1 MEFALQK
8 LPLVVLLIPMFSFL
22 VLAFF
27 GNKLPRGG
35 DWLATTLLFLNL
47 ALSGFILFVFGMT
60 GRYELNLEWFNLGNN
75 SFFGMQKF
83 FAGFQIDALTAVM
96 LVVVNAIS
104 SFVHLFS
111 VKYMEGDA
119 KYKKYFS
126 YLGLFTFSMLGLVLT
141 NNILLMYVFW
151 ELVGLCS
158 YLLIGFWYENK
169 APQEAA
175 KKAFIV
181 NRVGD
186 VGFFLGISVL
196 FLTIG
201 SLTFSD
207 IFAGVEAGKLAGG
220 TLTAAGILLFCGAVG
235 KSAQF
240 PLHVWLPDAMEGPT
254 PVSALI
260 HAATMVAAG
269 VYLVARIFVILS
281 ADALTVITFIGVITA
296 FISATIALTQNDIKK
311 VLAYSTISQLG
322 YMIMAIG
329 VGAYSFGFFH
339 LVTHAFFKACLFLT
353 AGSVIYGMHHVQ
365 DIREMGG
372 LRKKMPIT
380 FYTFLMAT
388 LAISGVPLT
397 SGFLS
402 KDAILAST
410 LAFADI
416 NGGITILVP
425 ILAFGVAG
433 LTAFYMF
440 RLLIITFLGEPK
452 NKEKYE
458 HCHESPVQM
467 TLPLILLAVL
477 SFFGFFSL
485 NPLSADHGWFL
496 TMVKMPESLLAGTQG
511 AMYHILPLEEFEE
524 HLHHAHGTAM
534 ILSLVISGLGI
545 LTAYLFYY
553 WEKINAD
560 KLAEAIKPLYNFSL
574 NKWYFDELYDKTA
587 VAFTMGISKLSG
599 WIDAKI
605 VDGIVNGSATF
616 TRGISKYSGLFD
628 NIFVDGIVNLTGG
641 LVGAFGLIFRK
652 FQTGKIQTYI
662 AFLVFGI
669 IVLYFVF
676 RVF

>member
-8 LPLVVLLIPMFSFL
+8 LPVIVLLIPMFSFL

-27 GNKLPRGG
+27 GNKIPRGG
-35 DWLATTLLFLNL
+35 DWLATTLLFINL
-47 ALSGFILFVFGMT
+47 AFSGFILFAFGT
-60 GRYELNLEWFNLGNN
+60 AGRYEMNVEWMDLG
-75 SFFGMQKF
+75 GAIPGAAKF
-83 FAGFQIDALTAVM
+83 LAGFQIDALTAVM

-104 SFVHLFS
+104 AFVHLYS

-141 NNILLMYVFW
+141 NSILLMYVFW
-151 ELVGLCS
+151 ELVGLSS

-181 NRVGD
+181 NRIGD
-186 VGFFLGISVL
+186 AGFLLGIL
-196 FLTIG
+196 IIFLTIG
-201 SLTFSD
+201 AFTFTD

-220 TLTAAGILLFCGAVG
+220 SLTAAGILLFCGAVG

-269 VYLVARIFVILS
+269 VYLVARIFVMLS
-281 ADALTVITFIGVITA
+281 ADALTVVTFIGVITA

-329 VGAYSFGFFH
+329 VGAYSYGFFH

-353 AGSVIYGMHHVQ
+353 AGSVIVGMHHIQ

-372 LRKKMPIT
+372 LRKKMPVT

-410 LAFADI
+410 LAFAGV
-416 NGGITILVP
+416 NGGITIIVP

-452 NKEKYE
+452 NQEKFD
-458 HCHESPVQM
+458 HCHESPAQM
-467 TLPLILLAVL
+467 TIPLIILAVL
-477 SFFGFFSL
+477 SFFAFFSL
-485 NPLSADHGWFL
+485 NPFSADSGWFL
-496 TMVKMPESLLAGTQG
+496 NMVSMPESILAGTKG
-511 AMYHILPLEEFEE
+511 AIYHILPLEEFKE
-524 HLHHAHGTAM
+524 HLHHAHNTAM
-534 ILSLVISGLGI
+534 ILSLAISGIGI
-545 LTAYLFYY
+545 LTAFVFYY
-553 WEKINAD
+553 WKKVNVD
-560 KLAEAIKPLYNFSL
+560 KLAESIRPLYNFSL

-587 VAFTMGISKLSG
+587 VAFTMGISKLSA
-599 WIDAKI
+599 WFDNKI
-605 VDGIVNGSATF
+605 VDGIVNGAATV
-616 TRGISKYSGLFD
+616 TRGFSKYTGLFD
-628 NIFVDGIVNLTGG
+628 NVFVDGLVNLTGG
-641 LVGAFGLIFRK
+641 IVGAFGLLFRK

-669 IVLYFVF
+669 LILYFVF

>member
-1 MEFALQK
+1 MEFALHK
-8 LPLVVLLIPMFSFL
+8 LPLIILLVPMFSFL

-35 DWLATTLLFLNL
+35 DWLATTLLFINL
-47 ALSGFILFVFGMT
+47 ALSGVVFIAM
-60 GRYELNLEWFNLGNN
+60 NILGNYEFN
-75 SFFGMQKF
+75 VTWIDFGNTGVLGISKF
-83 FAGFQIDALTAVM
+83 YAGFQVDPLTSIM
-96 LVVVNAIS
+96 LIVVNAIS

-141 NNILLMYVFW
+141 NNIILMYVFW
-151 ELVGLCS
+151 ELVGVSS
-158 YLLIGFWYENK
+158 YLLIGFWYEKK

-186 VGFFLGISVL
+186 VGFFLGIMII
-196 FLTIG
+196 FLTLG
-201 SLTFSD
+201 AFTFND
-207 IFAGVEAGKLAGG
+207 VFAGVAAGNLSGG
-220 TLTAAGILLFCGAVG
+220 LLTAAGILLFCGAVG

-269 VYLVARIFVILS
+269 VYLVARIFVMLS
-281 ADALTVITFIGVITA
+281 ADALTVVAFTGVVTA

-353 AGSVIYGMHHVQ
+353 AGSVIYGLHHVQ

-372 LRKKMPIT
+372 LRHKMPVT
-380 FYTFLMAT
+380 YYTFLMAT

-402 KDAILAST
+402 KDSILAAT
-410 LAFADI
+410 IAFGNI
-416 NGGITILVP
+416 NGGIAWLIPV
-425 ILAFGVAG
+425 LAFLVAG

-440 RLLIITFLGEPK
+440 RLLIITFFGEPR
-452 NKEKYE
+452 NKEKYD
-458 HCHESPVQM
+458 HCHESPWQM
-467 TLPLILLAVL
+467 TVPLIVLAVM
-477 SFFGFFSL
+477 SFFAFFSL
-485 NPLSADHGWFL
+485 NPLSADKGWFL
-496 TMVKMPESLLAGTQG
+496 TLVQMPESVLAGTKG
-511 AMYHILPLEEFEE
+511 AVSHILPVEEFMEQI
-524 HLHHAHGTAM
+524 HHAHYTAM
-534 ILSLVISGLGI
+534 FLSLAIAGLGI
-545 LTAYLFYY
+545 LTAYTFYY
-553 WEKINAD
+553 WKKVNVD
-560 KLAEAIKPLYNFSL
+560 KLAETLKPLYNFSL

-587 VAFTMGISKLSG
+587 VAATMGLSRISAWFDNKV
-599 WIDAKI
+599 
-605 VDGIVNGSATF
+605 VDGIVNGAAAV
-616 TRGISKYSGLFD
+616 TRGFSKYSGLFD
-628 NIFVDGIVNLTGG
+628 NIFVDGLVNLTGG
-641 LVGAFGLIFRK
+641 MVGAFGLLFRK
-652 FQTGKIQTYI
+652 AQSGRIQTYI

-669 IVLYFVF
+669 LVLYFIF
-676 RVF
+676 RAI

>member
-1 MEFALQK
+1 MEFALHK

-27 GNKLPRGG
+27 GKKLPRGG
-35 DWLATTLLFLNL
+35 DWFGTTLLFINL
-47 ALSGFILFVFGMT
+47 GLSVFILYSLTQLGK
-60 GRYELNLEWFNLGNN
+60 YELNVEWFNLGEN
-75 SFFGMQKF
+75 KF
-83 FAGFQIDALTAVM
+83 LGLQTFYAGFQIDALTGVM

-104 SFVHLFS
+104 AFVHLFS
-111 VKYMEGDA
+111 VKYMENDT
-119 KYKKYFS
+119 KYTRYFAF
-126 YLGLFTFSMLGLVLT
+126 LGLFTFSMLGL
-141 NNILLMYVFW
+141 ILGNSIVLMYVFW
-151 ELVGLCS
+151 ELVGVSS
-158 YLLIGFWYENK
+158 YLLIGFWYEK
-169 APQEAA
+169 PAPQEAA

-186 VGFFLGISVL
+186 AGFLLGIL
-196 FLTIG
+196 IIFLTIG
-201 SLTFSD
+201 SFTFNG
-207 IFAGVEAGKLAGG
+207 IFEGVEAGKLSGG
-220 TLTAAGILLFCGAVG
+220 MLTAAGILLFCGAVG

-269 VYLVARIFVILS
+269 VYLVARVFVMLS
-281 ADALTVITFIGVITA
+281 ADALTVITYIGVITA
-296 FISATIALTQNDIKK
+296 FISATIAITQNDIKK

-402 KDAILAST
+402 KDSILAAT
-410 LAFADI
+410 LAFGSI
-416 NGGITILVP
+416 NGGFNYIVP
-425 ILAFGVAG
+425 ILAFLIAG
-433 LTAFYMF
+433 MTAFYMF
-440 RLLIITFLGEPK
+440 RLLILTFLGEPK
-452 NKEKYE
+452 NQEKYD
-458 HCHESPVQM
+458 HCHESPKQM
-467 TLPLILLAVL
+467 TIPLIILAAL
-477 SFFGFFSL
+477 SFFGVFSF
-485 NPLSADHGWFL
+485 NPFDASGGWFL
-496 TMVKMPESLLAGTQG
+496 NLVKMPEHLLAGTSGLFYQ
-511 AMYHILPLEEFEE
+511 ILPLEEYME
-524 HLHHAHGTAM
+524 HIHHAHMTAM
-534 ILSLVISGLGI
+534 VLSLVISGLGI
-545 LTAYLFYY
+545 LTAFTFYY
-553 WEKINAD
+553 WKKVDVEKLTNSIR
-560 KLAEAIKPLYNFSL
+560 PLYNFSL
-574 NKWYFDELYDKTA
+574 NKWYFDELYNIIA
-587 VAFTMGISKLSG
+587 VKATMGLSRMSAWFDSKV
-599 WIDAKI
+599 
-605 VDGIVNGSATF
+605 VDGVVNGAASATRSF
-616 TRGISKYSGLFD
+616 SKFNGLFD
-628 NIFVDGIVNLTGG
+628 NIVVDGLVNLTGG
-641 LVGAFGLIFRK
+641 MVGAFGLIFRK

-669 IVLYFVF
+669 LVMYFIF